1 MNTKW
6 NILMVL
12 VMLAMLVG
20 GSAHPAQAQGGIVDV
35 FPREGTVGTE
45 ITLSGSGFGWKQGEV
60 LIGAE
65 KCKVLTWSDTEIR
78 CEVFKPQRPDEY
90 LVTVLPQG
98 DKKPA
103 APMTLS
109 SFNMRR
115 PHITPGVLVRDG
127 DTATVVGKFFG
138 YKKGE
143 VRLAHRDGGIETESL
158 KVLDWSMHSIRF
170 ELPGDLTGG
179 FALVVR
185 NEVGQGIALLDLQ
198 DGQGLLGDVP
208 NPPGWG
214 DQEADDSASGVYYKG
229 KFYTFYIEEEYL
241 EEKDNFDI
249 KVSIFDPISEVFYPL
264 SPDIYSKAKTSASV
278 VPLVI
283 EDTLWVFY
291 TGVPGTISHEGGG
304 HIYYQRFKY
313 DENTGVGSW
322 IDGNSEHHILDL
334 HTNGECPVAPVY
346 DPINHRIVIYFESF
360 DKINWVIS
368 DNYGSTWV
376 DKGQLNS
383 AGGGY
388 SMPNHGPSAIYYYH
402 PTHGTTALVSFID
415 AASTGWVVMVSTV
428 DGTQK
433 GVILNNG
440 YDMWGRLFLVD
451 LSGGSG
457 ELNFALLY
465 MDHSEWAPYILELH
479 GIWQTPYQAVHF
491 PNLDEGAEYMFA
503 WAPNAAINY
512 LPNSSGGTDRHL
524 YLFYGADFSAPYGD
538 WDYSH
543 WEMYDMGTP
552 P

>member
-1 MNTKW
+1 MDKKW
-6 NILMVL
+6 NFLMVL
-12 VMLAMLVG
+12 ALLAILVC
-20 GSAHPAQAQGGIVDV
+20 GSARPAQAQTGILDV
-35 FPREGTVGTE
+35 FPRDGTVGTE
-45 ITLSGSGFGWKQGEV
+45 LILTGSGFGWKQGEV

-109 SFNMRR
+109 YFYMRR

-127 DTATVVGKFFG
+127 DIATVVGKFFG

-143 VRLAHRDGGIETESL
+143 VHLAYRDGGIETESL

-185 NEVGQGIALLDLQ
+185 NEVGQGVALLDLQ

-208 NPPGWG
+208 NPPGYG
-214 DQEADDSASGVYYKG
+214 DEEAGANSSGVYYKG
-229 KFYTFYIEEEYL
+229 KFYTFSVEEEYL
-241 EEKDNFDI
+241 WQDDNWNI
-249 KVSIFDPISEVFYPL
+249 KVRIFNPAIGQFDDL
-264 SPDIYSKAKTSASV
+264 SPKIPKGKTSGTP
-278 VPLVI
+278 VPIVI
-283 EDTLWVFY
+283 EDDLWVFY
-291 TGVPGTISHEGGG
+291 VAPPGTFDSANY
-304 HIYYQRFKY
+304 IYYQRFNY
-313 DENTGVGSW
+313 NTSTNTGTW
-322 IDGNSEHHILDL
+322 IG
-334 HTNGECPVAPVY
+334 GEGQIPDYKTHEECEPGVVY
-346 DPINHRIVIYFESF
+346 DPVHKRIVVYREYQ
-360 DKINWVIS
+360 DKIHWS
-368 DNYGSTWV
+368 YSE
-376 DKGQLNS
+376 DKGVSWHHMGQVNA

-388 SMPNHGPSAIYYYH
+388 SIPNHGPSAIYYYH

-415 AASTGWVVMVSTV
+415 AAGTGWVVMVSTV

-433 GVILNNG
+433 GVVLNNG
-440 YDMWGRLFLVD
+440 YDWWGRPFLVD
-451 LSGGSG
+451 LSAGSG
-457 ELNFALLY
+457 EMNFAVLY
-465 MDHSEWAPYILELH
+465 MDHSEWAPYVFELH
-479 GIWQTPYQAVHF
+479 GIWHTAYQAVKF
-491 PNLDEGAEYMFA
+491 PELDGGAKYMFA

-524 YLFYGADFSAPYGD
+524 YLFYGCDFSASYGN
-538 WDYSH
+538 WEYAH
-543 WEMYDMGTP
+543 WELYDMGTP